1 MSGRGVV
8 PPHTGAPSAAVAK
21 PRAMLL
27 GSVATVFRK
36 ELVDA
41 LRDRRTLLTVLLSA
55 VLVGPLVMLLL
66 SGLVAT
72 LEERAERRVV
82 VATGLEQ
89 APTLANFIER
99 QTYRIEA
106 APPDY
111 EARLRDGRLDDPVL
125 KVEAGF
131 EQGLVQGERPAV
143 AIVSDSSNAAA
154 QAGAP
159 RLAAL
164 VEGFNRER
172 GTLLLA
178 LRGVPAGALQ
188 SVDVQEQDLAG
199 TRSRAARF
207 TALLPF
213 FVLMAVLYGALH
225 AALDTT
231 AGERERGSLEPLLAN
246 PASPLALVLGKWTAV
261 AAVAMLIALLSV
273 ASFLP
278 SGLLI
283 RSETLRALFVF
294 GPREAAGL
302 LALLAPLAAA
312 LSALLMAVA
321 IRCRSFK
328 EAQAGSTVVV
338 LAVSLLPMAALFS
351 SSGDRPWFVWVPAL
365 AQYTLMNRVL
375 RGEPLGALQIG
386 VPLGVCAVMAAACIA
401 FVAARLR
408 QAAVR

>member
-1 MSGRGVV
+1 MNRLSPRREGALGGV
-8 PPHTGAPSAAVAK
+8 AA
-21 PRAMLL
+21 
-27 GSVATVFRK
+27 VFRK
-36 ELVDA
+36 EIVDA
-41 LRDRRTLLTVLLSA
+41 LRDRRTLATVLLSA
-55 VLVGPLVMLLL
+55 VLIGPFVLVLL

-82 VATGLEQ
+82 VAVGLRER

-99 QTYRIEA
+99 QTFRIET
-106 APPDY
+106 APADY
-111 EARLRDGRLDDPVL
+111 EARLRDGRQADPVL
-125 KVEAGF
+125 KVEPGF
-131 EQGLVQGERPAV
+131 EAALARGERPALTV
-143 AIVSDSSNAAA
+143 VSDSSNAPA
-154 QAGAP
+154 QAGAQ

-164 VEGFNRER
+164 LEGFNRER
-172 GTLLLA
+172 GALTLA
-178 LRGVPAGALQ
+178 LRGVPAGLLQ

-213 FVLMAVLYGALH
+213 FMLMAVLYGALH

-231 AGERERGSLEPLLAN
+231 AGERERGSLEPLLTN
-246 PASPLALVLGKWTAV
+246 PAAPLALVLGKWAAV
-261 AAVAMLIALLSV
+261 ATVAMLIALLSV

-278 SGLLI
+278 SGALI
-283 RSETLRALFVF
+283 RSETLRAMFVF

-338 LAVSLLPMAALFS
+338 LAVSLLPMVALFS
-351 SSGDRPWFVWVPAL
+351 SSGERPWFVWVPAL

-375 RGEPLGALQIG
+375 RGEPLDAAQVG
-386 VPLGVCAVMAAACIA
+386 VPLVVSMLLAAACLGY
-401 FVAARLR
+401 VAARLR
-408 QAAVR
+408 AAAVR

>member
-1 MSGRGVV
+1 MSRASVSRE
-8 PPHTGAPSAAVAK
+8 GALGGAAA
-21 PRAMLL
+21 
-27 GSVATVFRK
+27 VFRK
-36 ELVDA
+36 EIVDA
-41 LRDRRTLLTVLLSA
+41 LRDRRTLATVLLSA
-55 VLVGPLVMLLL
+55 VLIGPFVLVLL

-82 VATGLEQ
+82 VAVGLQEH

-99 QTYRIEA
+99 QTFRIEPA
-106 APPDY
+106 AADY
-111 EARLRDGRLDDPVL
+111 EARLRDGRQADPVL
-125 KVEAGF
+125 KVEPGF
-131 EQGLVQGERPAV
+131 EAALARGERPAL
-143 AIVSDSSNAAA
+143 AIVSDSSNAPA
-154 QAGAP
+154 QAGAQ

-172 GTLLLA
+172 GALTLA
-178 LRGVPAGALQ
+178 LRGVPAGLLQ

-231 AGERERGSLEPLLAN
+231 AGERERGSLEPLLTN
-246 PASPLALVLGKWTAV
+246 PAAPLALVLGKWAAV
-261 AAVAMLIALLSV
+261 ATVAMLIALLSV

-278 SGLLI
+278 SGALI

-338 LAVSLLPMAALFS
+338 LAVSLLPMVALFS
-351 SSGDRPWFVWVPAL
+351 SSGERPWFVWVPAL

-375 RGEPLGALQIG
+375 RGEPLDAAQVG
-386 VPLGVCAVMAAACIA
+386 VPLLVSALLAAACLA
-401 FVAARLR
+401 YVAARLWA
-408 QAAVR
+408 AAVR

>member
-1 MSGRGVV
+1 MSGASSPRERALD
-8 PPHTGAPSAAVAK
+8 GAAA
-21 PRAMLL
+21 
-27 GSVATVFRK
+27 VFRK
-36 ELVDA
+36 EIVDA
-41 LRDRRTLLTVLLSA
+41 LRDRRTLATVLLSA
-55 VLVGPLVMLLL
+55 VLIGPLVLILL
-66 SGLVAT
+66 SSLVAT

-82 VATGLEQ
+82 LAVGLHH

-99 QTYRIEA
+99 QTFRIES
-106 APPDY
+106 APADY
-111 EARLRDGRLDDPVL
+111 EARLRDGRQADPVL
-125 KVEAGF
+125 KIEPGF
-131 EQGLVQGERPAV
+131 EAALAGGERPAL
-143 AIVSDSSNAAA
+143 AIVSDSSNAPA
-154 QAGAP
+154 QAGAQ

-164 VEGFNRER
+164 LEGFNRER
-172 GTLLLA
+172 GALTLA
-178 LRGVPAGALQ
+178 LRGVPAGLLR
-188 SVDVQEQDLAG
+188 SVGVQERDLAG

-231 AGERERGSLEPLLAN
+231 AGERERGSLEPLLTN
-246 PASPLALVLGKWTAV
+246 PAAPLALVLGKWAAV
-261 AAVAMLIALLSV
+261 ATVAMLIALLSV
-273 ASFLP
+273 CSFLP
-278 SGLLI
+278 SGALI

-302 LALLAPLAAA
+302 LALLVPLAAA

-351 SSGDRPWFVWVPAL
+351 SSGERPWFVWVPAL

-375 RGEPLGALQIG
+375 RGESLDAAQWG
-386 VPLGVCAVMAAACIA
+386 VPLLVSALLAAACLA
-401 FVAARLR
+401 YVATRLR
-408 QAAVR
+408 AAAVR